1 MKQHCWAHLTRS
13 RSPIIIIL
21 VSLSHSSRNI
31 GRKIGKYLL
40 KLEHGKLLPPCT
52 FQRLIPAPGREISP
66 YFPPPVTGPSGA
78 SDWLNYSAQDSLTQ
92 ATRVGISSLSL
103 VLVSSSLCFSSPY
116 RAIFSPHINPCPDC
130 PGNKYR
136 GTDTQAGQDQGW
148 GIVIRAG
155 GRDRNVPA
163 PRPGNSGLFHNHPS
177 LQCLSVQSWPGS
189 LFWLSREEVG
199 CFYCLCLNG
208 IPQWFICI

>member
-1 MKQHCWAHLTRS
+1 MA
-13 RSPIIIIL
+13 
-21 VSLSHSSRNI
+21 N
-31 GRKIGKYLL
+31 
-40 KLEHGKLLPPCT
+40 
-52 FQRLIPAPGREISP
+52 
-66 YFPPPVTGPSGA
+66 YFPPAHSKDWSQPLVVRYHHIFHPQSQDSGA

-116 RAIFSPHINPCPDC
+116 KAIFSPHINPCPDC